1 VVVVTRT
8 GLILDDRYQLAEPIA
23 AGGVG
28 QVWRASDLLLDREV
42 AVKLLRPEYADHPD
56 TLERF
61 RAEAKHAGSLTH
73 PCVARVYDYGN
84 AGPVSPPY
92 LVMEYVNGPSLADM
106 LAVDPVHPVLA
117 LDVAAQ
123 AAAGLDAAHSIG
135 LVHRD
140 VKPGNIL
147 IGADGLVKITD
158 FGIAHAAGSAPIT
171 GPGLVMGTT
180 QYMAPERIAGGQA
193 TPASD
198 LYALGILIYECLT
211 GLPPYDGG
219 TAEVMA
225 GHLYLPMPPLP
236 AGVPPELGELI
247 TRLTAKDPA
256 ARLSDAAEVAAIATR
271 LRDALAADAG
281 LTVAAPAYAGAATG
295 AHAGAGATADV
306 EALFTG
312 PAPRQAGPG
321 MTGQT
326 AVLDDRPPR
335 QPRQPGT
342 PRRPVRTGRR
352 RATTLAAGVTVLAGA
367 GVAWL
372 LASGALH
379 DSPAADHV
387 TVSPPATTAPGG
399 SASLAPPATGPA
411 PSHSAGRTS
420 ARPSSSATASASRQ
434 ATHSPSSS
442 PASSASPSQSG
453 SPSHSPGSTPTTM
466 SPAPWPTLPLP
477 LISLSL

>member
-1 VVVVTRT
+1 VTRT

-28 QVWRASDLLLDREV
+28 QVWRAADLLLDREV

-84 AGPVSPPY
+84 AGLAVPPY

-123 AAAGLDAAHSIG
+123 AAAGLGAAHRIG

-147 IGADGLVKITD
+147 VGADGLVKITD

-198 LYALGILIYECLT
+198 LYALGILICW
-211 GLPPYDGG
+211 
-219 TAEVMA
+219 
-225 GHLYLPMPPLP
+225 
-236 AGVPPELGELI
+236 
-247 TRLTAKDPA
+247 
-256 ARLSDAAEVAAIATR
+256 
-271 LRDALAADAG
+271 
-281 LTVAAPAYAGAATG
+281 
-295 AHAGAGATADV
+295 
-306 EALFTG
+306 
-312 PAPRQAGPG
+312 PG
-321 MTGQT
+321 RCTT
-326 AVLDDRPPR
+326 
-335 QPRQPGT
+335 
-342 PRRPVRTGRR
+342 RRPRT
-352 RATTLAAGVTVLAGA
+352 T
-367 GVAWL
+367 
-372 LASGALH
+372 
-379 DSPAADHV
+379 
-387 TVSPPATTAPGG
+387 
-399 SASLAPPATGPA
+399 
-411 PSHSAGRTS
+411 
-420 ARPSSSATASASRQ
+420 
-434 ATHSPSSS
+434 
-442 PASSASPSQSG
+442 
-453 SPSHSPGSTPTTM
+453 
-466 SPAPWPTLPLP
+466 
-477 LISLSL
+477 

>member
-1 VVVVTRT
+1 VTRT

-84 AGPVSPPY
+84 AGQASPPY

-123 AAAGLDAAHSIG
+123 AAAGLAAAHRIG

-147 IGADGLVKITD
+147 VGADGLVKITD

-271 LRDALAADAG
+271 LRDALAAD
-281 LTVAAPAYAGAATG
+281 
-295 AHAGAGATADV
+295 V

-335 QPRQPGT
+335 QPRQPRKPGT
-342 PRRPVRTGRR
+342 PPDSPSGRPVRTGRR

-411 PSHSAGRTS
+411 PSHSAGGTS

-453 SPSHSPGSTPTTM
+453 SPSHSPGPTPTTT

>member
-1 VVVVTRT
+1 MVVVTRT
-8 GLILDDRYQLAEPIA
+8 GFILDDRYQLAEPIA

-56 TLERF
+56 MLERF

-84 AGPVSPPY
+84 AGPASPPY

-147 IGADGLVKITD
+147 VGADGLVKITD

-271 LRDALAADAG
+271 LRDALAAD
-281 LTVAAPAYAGAATG
+281 
-295 AHAGAGATADV
+295 V

-335 QPRQPGT
+335 QPRQPRKPGT
-342 PRRPVRTGRR
+342 PPDSPSGRPVRTGRR

-399 SASLAPPATGPA
+399 SASLAPPVMEPT
-411 PSHSAGRTS
+411 PSHSAGGTS
-420 ARPSSSATASASRQ
+420 ARPGSSATASASRQ
-434 ATHSPSSS
+434 ATHSPSS

-453 SPSHSPGSTPTTM
+453 SPSHSPGPTPTTT

-477 LISLSL
+477 LISLGL